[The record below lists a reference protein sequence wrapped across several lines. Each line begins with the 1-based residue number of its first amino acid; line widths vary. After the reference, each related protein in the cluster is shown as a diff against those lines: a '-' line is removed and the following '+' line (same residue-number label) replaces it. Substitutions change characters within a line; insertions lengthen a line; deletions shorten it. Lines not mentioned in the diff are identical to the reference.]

1 MAAQVAAEATVVAE
15 ARVEVEE
22 EVRTEKAGVEAE
34 VDATAARAGQVE
46 EEAVAALEGRV
57 AADD

>member
-1 MAAQVAAEATVVAE
+1 MAAEATVVAE

-22 EVRTEKAGVEAE
+22 EVRTEKAGVEEAE
-34 VDATAARAGQVE
+34 VDATV
-46 EEAVAALEGRV
+46 EGRV